1 MAFGDQ
7 GSTEFSPAQPGLQQ
21 AAADELAR
29 RQGTLDQQS
38 QSRKGLA
45 SSAGGI
51 VGAIL
56 GGFMGGPMGAMGGYN
71 VGQGLTGTALGVKGA
86 KQPGASDIAQ
96 MMGKPV
102 PKMPGMGA
110 MQTTLGMTPEMGQ
123 TPGAPAAQLALP
135 VKKPEAYPGSS
146 GLADSW

>member
-29 RQGTLDQQS
+29 RRGMQEQEG
-38 QSRKGLA
+38 QSRKGAA

-56 GGFMGGPMGAMGGYN
+56 GGFMGGPLGALSGYSA
-71 VGQGLTGTALGVKGA
+71 GQGLTGMALGAKGA
-86 KQPGASDIAQ
+86 RQPGVGDVAQ
-96 MMGKPV
+96 MLGKPV
-102 PKMPGMGA
+102 PQVPGLGA
-110 MQTTLGMTPEMGQ
+110 MQTTLGIAPQMGQ
-123 TPGAPAAQLALP
+123 TPLAAQQFAPLP
-135 VKKPEAYPGSS
+135 RKVPEGSA
-146 GLADSW
+146 GLTDSW

>member
-21 AAADELAR
+21 AAAEELAR

-38 QSRKGLA
+38 QSRKGAL

-56 GGFMGGPMGAMGGYN
+56 GGYMGGPMGAMSGYSA
-71 VGQGLTGTALGVKGA
+71 GQGLTGMALGAKGA
-86 KQPGASDIAQ
+86 KQPGAADLAQ
-96 MMGKPV
+96 MTGKLLPQV
-102 PKMPGMGA
+102 PGLGA
-110 MQTTLGMTPEMGQ
+110 MQTTLGMAPQMGQ
-123 TPGAPAAQLALP
+123 TPMATEAQFAPP
-135 VKKPEAYPGSS
+135 GKKPVAYPGSA
-146 GLADSW
+146 GPTDSW